1 MSEQKSPTAQELKD
15 KVSLRDYAAGVM
27 KLERR
32 GEEYWGCC
40 PFHNED
46 SASFS
51 IKNKNGCEVFYC
63 FGCGKGGD
71 IIAFIELHEKLS
83 AADAFKRLR
92 ELAGPN
98 TAWREE
104 AKKVQETFKSM
115 VEAPKVVLPLA
126 SWAPKEAALLRDAA
140 AMKYLTEVRGVG
152 EATIRALHLGYV
164 PSTKGRISEENESC
178 RDKGWIC
185 FPRIVGDKITAVK
198 MRSVVCKEF
207 VQITGMDGKALFNTE
222 TINALE
228 PVFVTEGE
236 LDTAIMEQADFR
248 AVSIPN
254 ATAKITPEWKVI
266 LKKAPMVILAGDNDG
281 KAGSDK
287 MKLLLSELGENTFL
301 ILWPDGAKD
310 ANDFFRDKCGRDIEV
325 FKQKV
330 NELVTLSQTTPVEGF
345 MSLIQRLRTAAG
357 TDGANDPFR
366 LHFAIKEVDEMAYVP
381 VDAGYVVFYSTFS
394 GTGKTVFTTQVV
406 LEEAQRGETVVV
418 FSPELSGTSYLALV
432 AAQVLTERN
441 LNRSMVITQDDYIAT
456 ADKLDKT
463 CPNGN
468 PFQYYLG
475 HALQGDDPLKFI
487 ESTLK
492 VIRPSRFV
500 IDTFPCVVQQ
510 KGNEPFVIAEGR
522 TAEALEALGKKYN
535 CLFIIVGQSNKE
547 AEDIKEQRRDSHG
560 VLRGSRVLTDKAHAI
575 YLLHRKKKEDATDQ
589 KDTLETATV
598 LKMIKNRTAGPG
610 YQQIYLEYV
619 RDRSRFFKQDKTDAP
634 APTEQHTDYEP
645 QEGF

>member
-1 MSEQKSPTAQELKD
+1 
-15 KVSLRDYAAGVM
+15 
-27 KLERR
+27 
-32 GEEYWGCC
+32 
-40 PFHNED
+40 
-46 SASFS
+46 
-51 IKNKNGCEVFYC
+51 
-63 FGCGKGGD
+63 
-71 IIAFIELHEKLS
+71 
-83 AADAFKRLR
+83 
-92 ELAGPN
+92 
-98 TAWREE
+98 
-104 AKKVQETFKSM
+104 
-115 VEAPKVVLPLA
+115 
-126 SWAPKEAALLRDAA
+126 
-140 AMKYLTEVRGVG
+140 
-152 EATIRALHLGYV
+152 
-164 PSTKGRISEENESC
+164 
-178 RDKGWIC
+178 
-185 FPRIVGDKITAVK
+185 
-198 MRSVVCKEF
+198 
-207 VQITGMDGKALFNTE
+207 
-222 TINALE
+222 
-228 PVFVTEGE
+228 
-236 LDTAIMEQADFR
+236 
-248 AVSIPN
+248 
-254 ATAKITPEWKVI
+254 
-266 LKKAPMVILAGDNDG
+266 
-281 KAGSDK
+281 
-287 MKLLLSELGENTFL
+287 
-301 ILWPDGAKD
+301 
-310 ANDFFRDKCGRDIEV
+310 
-325 FKQKV
+325 
-330 NELVTLSQTTPVEGF
+330 
-345 MSLIQRLRTAAG
+345 
-357 TDGANDPFR
+357 
-366 LHFAIKEVDEMAYVP
+366 
-381 VDAGYVVFYSTFS
+381 
-394 GTGKTVFTTQVV
+394 
-406 LEEAQRGETVVV
+406 
-418 FSPELSGTSYLALV
+418 
-432 AAQVLTERN
+432 
-441 LNRSMVITQDDYIAT
+441 MVITQDDYIAT